1 MKSKNIWMSSTF
13 ALLAMSGLVS
23 CSNDDLTFSENNS
36 AKTEIIKGTEN
47 VQKYFQG
54 LPTPKNVIP
63 AGEGENLGGDPIIVG
78 EEGESE
84 VGNLEELNGI
94 PGRWVTTTRKY
105 KLSAAFDESILLDPT
120 ADIMYP
126 GCAVKGSTIADGT
139 YAILSG
145 CETTPVTFSINLV
158 PVNPSDAPR
167 TKATMVNIRKSDY
180 DEALKQM
187 LTLDY
192 REAPVVTSA
201 SAEKVSNAKEFMAK
215 LGVVAKTQVGDF
227 GVNLGLNFD
236 NNKTYVVAKCI
247 QKFFTVSMD
256 APIGQTIFKTVDTQY
271 MDNMQPVYV
280 SNINYGRMLF
290 FTLASEND
298 SKLAQGALQ
307 FALSKLNGMEGVDI
321 TPELEAA
328 YKSVL
333 STSDLRVTI
342 VGGDNQYQSEVI
354 RGGLD
359 AMQKFME
366 MRIPY
371 DQMKPISFGLRYA
384 VDNSQARVVSSTE
397 YTVTQRDFI
406 PDFNKVS
413 IRLNV
418 AGFSAYN
425 NIAPGLAPLDKNSV
439 LAGKVWAE
447 NNGEYHDLL
456 VIDENNPLIWE
467 YRSGDWKMKTVNEQ
481 NTILDVVRSGDMD
494 IKEFLNNTLL
504 KFGAD
509 LKHVGRFPKSYGNS
523 FTSLTLDQIYSRYQ
537 SGTPQI
543 VIENQE
549 GTRTVRT
556 FINIGEMTFFNKAGQ
571 RIRLR

>member
-1 MKSKNIWMSSTF
+1 MKKKNLCLTAAF
-13 ALLAMSGLVS
+13 ALLVMTGLVS
-23 CSNDDLTFSENNS
+23 CTGDDLTIEKENPNDS
-36 AKTEIIKGTEN
+36 KVIEGQEN
-47 VQKYFQG
+47 VQNYFKG
-54 LPTPKNVIP
+54 LPAPKNVIREGEREDLGGGP
-63 AGEGENLGGDPIIVG
+63 VVIGEGGAPEISDI
-78 EEGESE
+78 
-84 VGNLEELNGI
+84 EELNGI

-105 KLSAAFDESILLDPT
+105 RLSAAFDESILLDPT

-126 GCAVKGSTIADGT
+126 GCAVKGSSVADGT

-145 CETTPVTFSINLV
+145 CETTPITFSVNLQ
-158 PVNPSDAPR
+158 PVNPSDISR
-167 TKATMVNIRKSDY
+167 TKATYMNIRKSDY

-187 LTLDY
+187 LSVDY
-192 REAPVVTSA
+192 KESPVITTA
-201 SAEKVSNAKEFMAK
+201 SVDKVSSAKEFMAK

-236 NNKTYVVAKCI
+236 NKKTYVVAKCI
-247 QKFFTVSMD
+247 QKFFTVTMD
-256 APIGQTIFKTVDTQY
+256 APIGKTIFKTVDTQY

-290 FTLASEND
+290 FTLAAEND
-298 SKLAQGALQ
+298 SKFAQGALQ
-307 FALSKLNGMEGVDI
+307 FALSKLNNLPVDI

-333 STSDLRVTI
+333 STSDLKVTI
-342 VGGDNQYQSEVI
+342 VGGDNEYQSEVI
-354 RGGLD
+354 KGGLD

-418 AGFSAYN
+418 EGFAAYN
-425 NIAPGLAPLDKNSV
+425 SIARGLAPLDKNSV

-447 NNGEYHDLL
+447 NNGEVYDLFE
-456 VIDENNPLIWE
+456 ISESNPLVWE

-481 NTILDVVRSGDMD
+481 NTIMNVVRSNDWD

-504 KFGAD
+504 KFGTD
-509 LKHVGRFPKSYGNS
+509 LKHVGRFPNGYGQA
-523 FTSLTLDQIYSRYQ
+523 FTSLTLDQIYSKYQ
-537 SGTPQI
+537 SDVPSI
-543 VIENQE
+543 VIESQD

-556 FINIGEMTFFNKAGQ
+556 YIKISEMSFFNKAGQ
-571 RIRLR
+571 RIRMK